1 MGDDE
6 LAELRKRR
14 MAQLQQQAGDQQGM
28 QEELERQQRQKSQI
42 QMILMQVLEPD
53 ARERLNT
60 IKLTKPEFAGAV
72 EQQLVALAQSGRLQ
86 EEDYRCTAQGA
97 AQAARAKEA
106 GLLHYQTIMKAGVL
120 YSGGKDSSLASI
132 MLGTY
137 HEVELNTFVFDPLR
151 QIPALSAAAEA
162 LGYPLKKRVFEKGM
176 LDKMAD
182 LVIAK
187 GYPNDAIN
195 AVHQA
200 AVESLAAEY
209 DVVGDGTRFD
219 DRVPMLSRETVQ
231 SLMSRTG
238 CSYVR
243 PLLGY
248 PRREVDRLADQLLVV
263 KYGETG
269 AIPNG
274 DYESEIR
281 DAIRARGLD
290 PASLFPA
297 HHEQSLVVGRKA

>member
-1 MGDDE
+1 
-6 LAELRKRR
+6 
-14 MAQLQQQAGDQQGM
+14 
-28 QEELERQQRQKSQI
+28 
-42 QMILMQVLEPD
+42 
-53 ARERLNT
+53 
-60 IKLTKPEFAGAV
+60 
-72 EQQLVALAQSGRLQ
+72 
-86 EEDYRCTAQGA
+86 
-97 AQAARAKEA
+97 
-106 GLLHYQTIMKAGVL
+106 
-120 YSGGKDSSLASI
+120 

-137 HEVELNTFVFDPLR
+137 YEVELNTFVFDPLR
-151 QIPALSAAAEA
+151 HIPALSAAADA
-162 LGYPLKKRVFEKGM
+162 LGFPLKKRVFEKGM
-176 LDKMAD
+176 MDEMAD
-182 LVIAK
+182 LVIER

-200 AVESLAAEY
+200 AVESLAAVY

-219 DRVPMLSRETVQ
+219 DRVPMLPRDTVQ

-248 PRREVDRLADQLLVV
+248 PRHEVDRLADRLLVV
-263 KYGETG
+263 QYGETG
-269 AIPNG
+269 TIPNG

-297 HHEQSLVVGRKA
+297 HHEQSLVVGRKG

>member
-1 MGDDE
+1 
-6 LAELRKRR
+6 
-14 MAQLQQQAGDQQGM
+14 
-28 QEELERQQRQKSQI
+28 
-42 QMILMQVLEPD
+42 
-53 ARERLNT
+53 
-60 IKLTKPEFAGAV
+60 
-72 EQQLVALAQSGRLQ
+72 
-86 EEDYRCTAQGA
+86 
-97 AQAARAKEA
+97 
-106 GLLHYQTIMKAGVL
+106 MKTGVL
-120 YSGGKDSSLASI
+120 YSGGKDSSLAAI
-132 MLGTY
+132 LLGTY

-151 QIPALSAAAEA
+151 QIPSLEAAARA
-162 LGYPLKKRVFEKGM
+162 LGYTLKKRVFVEGM
-176 LDKMAD
+176 LDEMTD

-195 AVHQA
+195 AVHRA

-219 DRVPMLSRETVQ
+219 DRVPMLSREVVQ
-231 SLMSRTG
+231 SLISRTG

-248 PRREVDRLADQLLVV
+248 PRREVDRLADRLLVV
-263 KYGETG
+263 QYGETG
-269 AIPNG
+269 MIQNG

-297 HHEQSLVVGRKA
+297 HHEQSLVLGRKGYPKHW

>member
-1 MGDDE
+1 
-6 LAELRKRR
+6 
-14 MAQLQQQAGDQQGM
+14 
-28 QEELERQQRQKSQI
+28 
-42 QMILMQVLEPD
+42 
-53 ARERLNT
+53 
-60 IKLTKPEFAGAV
+60 
-72 EQQLVALAQSGRLQ
+72 
-86 EEDYRCTAQGA
+86 
-97 AQAARAKEA
+97 
-106 GLLHYQTIMKAGVL
+106 MKAGVL

-151 QIPALSAAAEA
+151 QIPGLSAAAEA
-162 LGYPLKKRVFEKGM
+162 LGYPLIKRVFEKGM
-176 LDKMAD
+176 LDEMAD

-209 DVVGDGTRFD
+209 DVVADGTRFD
-219 DRVPMLSRETVQ
+219 DRVPMLPRETVQ

-269 AIPNG
+269 TIPNG

-297 HHEQSLVVGRKA
+297 HHEQSLVVGRKG